1 MSKSTLVA
9 YSHAF
14 LVAADAHATAAK
26 AAGVDGEVDG
36 MMCVIA
42 LQNAVAGAIKFLGK
56 DDPAVKA
63 YFEQSQDLKD
73 VRDMFTHFDEYA
85 LGKGKLQKS
94 LDGTG
99 GPFGWM
105 PMWNTDE
112 TFLILNRRKGET
124 LPTEY
129 RVNIHSALKSVAALV
144 AAAAAKMNKTPS
156 ALLIRLID
164 ET

>member
-1 MSKSTLVA
+1 MSKSMLVG

-14 LVAADAHATAAK
+14 LAAADAHAQAAK
-26 AAGVDGEVDG
+26 EAGVDGEVDG

-42 LQNAVAGAIKFLGK
+42 LQNAVAGAIKVLGRG
-56 DDPAVKA
+56 DPAVKEYLA
-63 YFEQSQDLKD
+63 QSQDLKE

-94 LDGTG
+94 LDGTT

-105 PMWNTDE
+105 PMWNSDE
-112 TFLILNRRKGET
+112 TFLILNRRKGEA

-129 RVNIHSALKSVAALV
+129 EVNIHSALKAVALLV
-144 AAAAAKMNKTPS
+144 SAAAAKMNKAPS
-156 ALLIRLID
+156 ALLLKLTD
-164 ET
+164 QT

>member
-1 MSKSTLVA
+1 VSKSTLVG

-26 AAGVDGEVDG
+26 AAGVNGEVDG

-42 LQNAVAGAIKFLGK
+42 LQNAVAGAIKVLGK
-56 DDPAVKA
+56 GDPAVKA
-63 YFEQSQDLKD
+63 YFAQSQDLKE

-94 LDGTG
+94 LDGTT

-124 LPTEY
+124 LPTEHK
-129 RVNIHSALKSVAALV
+129 VNIHSALKSVAVLV
-144 AAAAAKMNKTPS
+144 AAAAARMNKTPS
-156 ALLIRLID
+156 ALLIKLTD
-164 ET
+164 QT